1 MLYLKMLHH
10 KLKVNMS
17 DFDKQANDSMAHYY
31 GGIYPPSEDKD
42 KPIELFQTDEFV
54 KVCEELGLLEPT
66 INEINEDM
74 WTLQHQTELDDRR
87 W

>member
-1 MLYLKMLHH
+1 MLSLKMLHH

-17 DFDKQANDSMAHYY
+17 DFDKQANDS
-31 GGIYPPSEDKD
+31 KD
-42 KPIELFQTDEFV
+42 KPLELFPTDEFE

-74 WTLQHQTELDDRR
+74 WTLQQQTELNDRR